1 MSTPKTRALQL
12 IHLFQAGFTKFF
24 NSSIIKND
32 SISQEVRMR
41 TILSDVI
48 TQAVSRLFLSA
59 CHMPGRDAL
68 DAIESAWAGET
79 CPPAKEAL
87 RQLVEN
93 AQIAQQTGMP
103 YCQDTGMA
111 VVFVDLGQDVHIDG
125 SLSDAINAG
134 VRQAYDQ
141 GFFRKSVKDPL
152 TGKNTGDNTPA
163 VIHYNVV
170 PGDQVHIS
178 VAPKGFGS
186 ENMSRIAMLKPS
198 DGIQGIRRFI
208 LDSVRSADGSPCPP
222 VVLGVGIGGT
232 FEFCALMAKKQ
243 LLRPIGSVNPD
254 ETLAGLERELKDEI
268 NALGIGALGFGG
280 LNYCLAVH
288 IAKYPTHI
296 AGLPVA
302 VNFQCHA
309 ARHASVTL

>member
-1 MSTPKTRALQL
+1 
-12 IHLFQAGFTKFF
+12 
-24 NSSIIKND
+24 
-32 SISQEVRMR
+32 MR
-41 TILSDVI
+41 TIQSDI
-48 TQAVSRLFLSA
+48 IAQAVSRLFLSA
-59 CHMPGRDAL
+59 CRMPGRDAL
-68 DAIESAWAGET
+68 DAIKSAWSEET
-79 CPPAKEAL
+79 CPPAREAL

-93 AQIAQQTGMP
+93 AQVAQETGMP

-111 VVFVDLGQDVHIDG
+111 VVFVDLGQDVHIEG
-125 SLSDAINAG
+125 SLPDAINAG
-134 VRQAYDQ
+134 VRQAYAQ
-141 GFFRKSVKDPL
+141 GYFRKSVKDPL

-170 PGDQVHIS
+170 PGDHLCIS
-178 VAPKGFGS
+178 AAPKGFGS

-198 DGIQGIRRFI
+198 DGINGIHQFI
-208 LDSVRSADGSPCPP
+208 LDSVRSAGGSPCPP

-232 FEFCALMAKKQ
+232 FELCALMAKKQ
-243 LLRPIGSVNPD
+243 LLRSIGSINED
-254 ETLAGLERELKDEI
+254 ETLARMESALKDDI

-280 LNYCLAVH
+280 PHYCLAVH

-309 ARHASVTL
+309 ARHASITL

>member
-1 MSTPKTRALQL
+1 
-12 IHLFQAGFTKFF
+12 
-24 NSSIIKND
+24 
-32 SISQEVRMR
+32 MR
-41 TILSDVI
+41 TINSDTI
-48 TQAVSRLFLSA
+48 KQAVSRLFLSA
-59 CHMPGRDAL
+59 CQMPGRDAL
-68 DAIESAWAGET
+68 DAIQCAHANET

-111 VVFVDLGQDVHIDG
+111 VVFIDLGQDVHVNG
-125 SLSDAINAG
+125 SLADAVNEG

-141 GFFRKSVKDPL
+141 GYLRKSVRDPL
-152 TGKNTGDNTPA
+152 SGLNTEDNTPA
-163 VIHYNVV
+163 VIHYSLV
-170 PGDQVHIS
+170 PGDKVRIN

-198 DGIQGIRRFI
+198 DGFDGIRHFI
-208 LDSVRSADGSPCPP
+208 LDSVRMAGGSPCPP

-232 FEFCALMAKKQ
+232 FELCALMAKRQ
-243 LLRPIGSVNPD
+243 LLRPIGSINQD
-254 ETLAGLERELKDEI
+254 ETLAQLETELRQQI
-268 NALGIGALGFGG
+268 NALGIGAMGFGG
-280 LNYCLAVH
+280 LHYCLAVH
-288 IAKYPTHI
+288 IATYPTHI

-309 ARHASVTL
+309 ARHAHITL

>member
-1 MSTPKTRALQL
+1 
-12 IHLFQAGFTKFF
+12 
-24 NSSIIKND
+24 
-32 SISQEVRMR
+32 MR
-41 TILSDVI
+41 TIQSDTI
-48 TQAVSRLFLSA
+48 AQAVSQLFLSA
-59 CHMPGRDAL
+59 CKMPGRDAL
-68 DAIESAWAGET
+68 DAIRSAQASET

-93 AQIAQQTGMP
+93 AQIAEQTGMP

-111 VVFVDLGQDVHIDG
+111 VVFVDLGQDVHVDG
-125 SLSDAINAG
+125 PLTEAVNEG

-141 GFFRKSVKDPL
+141 GYFRKSVKDPL

-163 VIHYNVV
+163 VIHYGIV
-170 PGDQVHIS
+170 PGDKVRIA

-198 DGIQGIRRFI
+198 DGLKGVRQFI
-208 LDSVRSADGSPCPP
+208 LDSVKSAGGSPCPP
-222 VVLGVGIGGT
+222 VVLGVGLGGT
-232 FEFCALMAKKQ
+232 FELCALMAKKQ
-243 LLRPIGSVNPD
+243 LLRPIGSINED
-254 ETLAGLERELKDEI
+254 EALVHMEDALKDEI

-280 LNYCLAVH
+280 QHYCLAVH
-288 IAKYPTHI
+288 IATYPTHI

-309 ARHASVTL
+309 ARHAHITL

>member
-1 MSTPKTRALQL
+1 
-12 IHLFQAGFTKFF
+12 
-24 NSSIIKND
+24 
-32 SISQEVRMR
+32 MR
-41 TILSDVI
+41 TIQSDVVK
-48 TQAVSRLFLSA
+48 QAVSRLFLSA

-68 DAIESAWAGET
+68 DAVRSAWAGET

-93 AQIAQQTGMP
+93 ARIAEQTGMP

-111 VVFVDLGQDVHIDG
+111 VVFVDMGQDVHIDG
-125 SLSDAINAG
+125 ALDDAIHEG
-134 VRQAYDQ
+134 VREAYAQ
-141 GFFRKSVKDPL
+141 GYFRKSVRDPL
-152 TGKNTGDNTPA
+152 TGQNTGDNTPA
-163 VIHYNVV
+163 VIHYNIVT
-170 PGDQVHIS
+170 GDRVHIA

-198 DGIQGIRRFI
+198 DGLPGIRRFV

-232 FEFCALMAKKQ
+232 FELCALLAKKQ
-243 LLRPIGSVNPD
+243 LLRPVGSVN
-254 ETLAGLERELKDEI
+254 ENAALARLEDELKEAV
-268 NALGIGALGFGG
+268 NALNIGALGFGG
-280 LNYCLAVH
+280 AHYCLAVH

>member
-1 MSTPKTRALQL
+1 
-12 IHLFQAGFTKFF
+12 
-24 NSSIIKND
+24 
-32 SISQEVRMR
+32 MR
-41 TILSDVI
+41 TIQSDKI
-48 TQAVSRLFLSA
+48 SQAVSQLFLSA
-59 CHMPGRDAL
+59 CKMPGRDAL
-68 DAIESAWAGET
+68 DAIRSAQASET

-93 AQIAQQTGMP
+93 AQIAEQTGMP

-111 VVFVDLGQDVHIDG
+111 VVFVDLGQDVHVDG
-125 SLSDAINAG
+125 PLTEAVNEG
-134 VRQAYDQ
+134 VRQAYEQ
-141 GFFRKSVKDPL
+141 GYFRKSAKDPL

-163 VIHYNVV
+163 VIHYDII
-170 PGDQVHIS
+170 PGDKVRIA

-198 DGIQGIRRFI
+198 DGLKGIRQFI
-208 LDSVRSADGSPCPP
+208 LDSVKIAGGSPCPP
-222 VVLGVGIGGT
+222 VVLGVGLGGT
-232 FEFCALMAKKQ
+232 FELCALMAKKQ
-243 LLRPIGSVNPD
+243 LLRPIGSINGD
-254 ETLAGLERELKDEI
+254 EALARLEYELKDEI

-280 LNYCLAVH
+280 RHYCLAVH

-309 ARHASVTL
+309 ARHAHITL